1 MTRKEFYEKQSDL
14 NKRIDDLER
23 ERAELERQWYNEINR
38 RLDILRGR
46 CFVTRGCKFMVY
58 GAMNFKKTQT
68 AFYFEPRMIPVMM
81 IQDNG
86 VVRMGTI
93 RNSVLVDNDAG
104 EDILREFRKEFEE
117 ITRHDFTQTLES
129 SLRLWG

>member
-1 MTRKEFYEKQSDL
+1 MTRKEFETKASDL

-23 ERAELERQWYNEINR
+23 ERAELKRQWYNEINR

-68 AFYFEPRMIPVMM
+68 EFYFDPRMIPVMM

-93 RNSVLVDNDAG
+93 RNCVLVDNDAG

>member
-1 MTRKEFYEKQSDL
+1 MTHKEFEEKASDL

-23 ERAELERQWYNEINR
+23 ERAELKRQWYNEINR

-46 CFVTRGCKFMVY
+46 CFVTRGCKFMIY

-68 AFYFEPRMIPVMM
+68 EFYFEPRMIPVMM

-93 RNSVLVDNDAG
+93 RNCVLVDNDAG

-117 ITRHDFTQTLES
+117 ITRHDFAQMLES